1 MRDFEEP
8 SYQIARN
15 YEKGNQGEFVI
26 GPFEKSLGNTIG
38 NSLRRVLLSSLP
50 GAAVYAIQI
59 QGAQHEYCSLD
70 GVCEDV
76 LQIQQNL
83 KNLVVKVD
91 EDGDDVQKVLN
102 LGVNGP
108 KEVTAADIICPSNVE
123 IVNPEHH
130 IATLS
135 EGGKLEITIFVNKG
149 RGYVQA
155 DKIKAEYNLPIGT
168 IPVDANYSPIKE
180 VSYAVESTRVNNN
193 TNYESLKFNI
203 ETNGS
208 ITPSDSLAVG
218 ARILVL
224 HLNKVA
230 NVTECVEKIEFSKT
244 EEVVD
249 NSSSYESKTIE
260 DLNLSVR
267 SYNALKRSAI
277 VTIGDLCSKS
287 AVDMGKIKALGKKSL
302 DEIEEK
308 LKEFGLKQE
317 PPVEL
322 GFKKI
327 LGQY

>member
-8 SYQIARN
+8 SWKIAKN
-15 YEKGNQGEFVI
+15 YEKGNSGEFVI
-26 GPFEKSLGNTIG
+26 EPFERGLGHTIG

-50 GAAVYAIQI
+50 GAAVYAVQI

-83 KNLVVKVD
+83 KNLVVKID
-91 EDGDDVQKVLN
+91 EDGDDVEKVLE
-102 LGVNGP
+102 LGVHGP
-108 KEVTAADIICPSNVE
+108 KEVLASDIVCPSNVE
-123 IVNPEHH
+123 IVNLDHH

-135 EGGKLEITIFVNKG
+135 EGGKLEITILVNRG

-155 DKIKAEYNLPIGT
+155 DKIKAERNLAIGT
-168 IPVDANYSPIKE
+168 IPVDANYSPIRE
-180 VSYAVESTRVNNN
+180 VSYEVESTRVNNN

-208 ITPSDSLAVG
+208 ITPSDSLAI
-218 ARILVL
+218 ASRILVL
-224 HLNKVA
+224 HLERFASVSEN
-230 NVTECVEKIEFSKT
+230 TEKINFSKT

-249 NSSSYESKTIE
+249 NSRSYEATNIE

-267 SYNALKRSAI
+267 SYNCLKRAAI
-277 VTIGDLCSKS
+277 ITIGDLCNKS
-287 AVDMGKIKALGKKSL
+287 AVDMGKIKSLGKKSL

-327 LGQY
+327 IGQY